1 MREITYNIKHI
12 WTPIKNSSGVNNL
25 KIKQFLKTAASGA
38 VIGVAMII
46 PGVSGGT
53 LAVLLDIY
61 DKLIN
66 SISNIFKDFKNSI
79 SFLLPLLL
87 GAAVAMIAAYFPIK
101 YALEYAPLPT
111 VLLFV
116 GLMIGSLPQL
126 LKQAHVHGFDKLNI
140 ISFIIPLAVVIG
152 ICFIPS
158 MGEVDLSAS
167 MNASGYVLLFVM
179 GLLASC
185 ALVVPGISGSM
196 LLMIFGYYYPILA
209 AVSGLTSAFGHYLLV
224 LGIFAIGIIIGFFT
238 IAQLMKLLLNKF
250 PRGTYWAIVGFVIG
264 SIPAVLITF
273 DYDGSPLGTLHI
285 VFGVILCI
293 LGIIASFAL
302 NEYFNKKTSK

>member
-1 MREITYNIKHI
+1 MKA
-12 WTPIKNSSGVNNL
+12 
-25 KIKQFLKTAASGA
+25 KQFFRTAASGA

-53 LAVLLDIY
+53 LAVLLNIY
-61 DKLIN
+61 DELIN
-66 SISNIFKDFKNSI
+66 SISNLFKDFKKSI

-87 GAAVAMIAAYFPIK
+87 GAAVAIIAAYFPIK

-116 GLMIGSLPQL
+116 GLMLGSIPQL
-126 LKQAHVHGFDKLNI
+126 LKQAKEHGFDKLNI

-167 MNASGYVLLFVM
+167 MSVGGYILLFIM
-179 GLLASC
+179 GLFASC

-224 LGIFAIGIIIGFFT
+224 LGVFAVGIIIGFFT
-238 IAQLMKLLLNKF
+238 IAKLMKLLLAKF

-273 DYDGSPLGTLHI
+273 DYEGSPLGTLHI
-285 VFGVILCI
+285 VFGVILCL
-293 LGIIASFAL
+293 LGAVATFAL
-302 NEYFNKKTSK
+302 NEYVSGKQKKITEDCKEEN